1 MIAGVDVNVVTAI
14 NEPFGRTLIEAMLLK
29 TPVVATRHGGN
40 IEAIIDGESGFLVDP
55 YLPEAFVLP
64 LTRLFREQ
72 RTKQHI
78 VDNAKQF
85 ADGLST
91 EAHVK
96 QVTDIY
102 TELCPPSRNA
112 SRRQTYAKGQ

>member
-40 IEAIIDGESGFLVDP
+40 IEAVADGESGFLVDP
-55 YLPEAFVLP
+55 YAPAAFVPPILG
-64 LTRLFREQ
+64 LLRNRSEYRLI
-72 RTKQHI
+72 T
-78 VDNAKQF
+78 DNAKLF

-96 QVTDIY
+96 QVSDIY
-102 TELCPPSRNA
+102 RKLVGLSRSPKHLSTNA
-112 SRRQTYAKGQ
+112 